1 MSFFDFLSGGR
12 KRAVVRRRGSGP
24 RFGTGDGSA
33 DDALR
38 DAEDTRMPGDPLS
51 DAGDPAGEKIISDEI
66 RAEEAETQPQPEP
79 GAASETESPAE
90 EQVSGK
96 TDDSSPES
104 APPSSSENEGAAGAD
119 SEPVQ
124 EDSVP
129 EAATLLHESSASDG
143 PADILAEEPPKEPSK
158 PDLAERIATASGTLI
173 SDLVKKAASV
183 LTGKDREQE
192 KDHNKES
199 AEAGPAA
206 ESPAGGETGAA
217 PEAAARVGAAPAEG
231 TAEDEATAGS
241 DGGAPAA
248 ASSAAAADGA
258 KPDAAAAEQSP
269 DEGKKKKRVRR
280 VLFDWQLLYLVLA
293 LMALGVVAVTSASV
307 ATAVSSF
314 NDPLYFGKRDIMYML
329 IALGAGAAVCTVP
342 VSSVRRYSW
351 MIIVAAIG
359 MIIVTKLFGH
369 SSHGAVRWIKLGP
382 ITFQPA
388 EFIKI
393 GWVVFVADVIS
404 RKLDAKRKKSMGLK
418 VIGPLLL
425 VFGILGGGLILF
437 QKDFGSMAV
446 LGGVTFAVFLIAR
459 LRWIFVISLFVVGA
473 LLCTAF
479 ILMEPYRV
487 ARLLTFLHPFDDPYG
502 KGFQLSQSL
511 IAFGRGGMLG
521 LGLGNSVQK
530 LSYLPEAHTDFIF
543 AIISE
548 ETGLAG
554 CLAVIAL
561 FGWYILRLV
570 HDSRLAFERRMFFEG
585 YAMFGFAC
593 LIFSQVFINIAVASG
608 LFPTKGL
615 TLPFISYGGSSVI
628 MMAVGAA
635 FMIRCDFERRASE
648 FPELACLIPDL
659 HGRTEKEREE
669 ARKAAAAQAVAAV
682 QAVESVVSGA
692 GQGTED
698 GSSAPDTAADDGAG
712 AGDTVPGADGS
723 AGAEERNL
731 EVSGQE
737 GPERSY

>member
-90 EQVSGK
+90 EQVSVK
-96 TDDSSPES
+96 TDDSAPES
-104 APPSSSENEGAAGAD
+104 APASSSDDEGAAGAD

-124 EDSVP
+124 EDRAP
-129 EAATLLHESSASDG
+129 ETATLLHESSASDG
-143 PADILAEEPPKEPSK
+143 PADILSEEPPKEPSK

-183 LTGKDREQE
+183 ISGKDREEKEEAKSQE
-192 KDHNKES
+192 PAS
-199 AEAGPAA
+199 AEAQEGPA
-206 ESPAGGETGAA
+206 PGTA
-217 PEAAARVGAAPAEG
+217 PEAAARVGAAPSERTEG
-231 TAEDEATAGS
+231 EAASAGS
-241 DGGAPAA
+241 EGGDAPAA
-248 ASSAAAADGA
+248 GAAAADGA
-258 KPDAAAAEQSP
+258 KPDAAPEASP
-269 DEGKKKKRVRR
+269 DAGKKKKRVRR

-293 LMALGVVAVTSASV
+293 LMALGVVSVTSASV

-628 MMAVGAA
+628 MMAIGAA

-648 FPELACLIPDL
+648 YPELACLIPDL

-682 QAVESVVSGA
+682 QAVESAASRAGESQNDVSA
-692 GQGTED
+692 AADAE
-698 GSSAPDTAADDGAG
+698 ADDGAG
-712 AGDTVPGADGS
+712 AGDTVPGADDSPES
-723 AGAEERNL
+723 AGAEEQNL
-731 EVSGQE
+731 EGSGQE
-737 GPERSY
+737 GPERSN

>member
-33 DDALR
+33 DDALM

-104 APPSSSENEGAAGAD
+104 ALPSSSENEGAAGAD

-129 EAATLLHESSASDG
+129 EAASLLHESSDG
-143 PADILAEEPPKEPSK
+143 PADILSEEPPKEPSK

-183 LTGKDREQE
+183 ISGKDREEKEEAKSQE
-192 KDHNKES
+192 PAS
-199 AEAGPAA
+199 AEAQEGPA
-206 ESPAGGETGAA
+206 PGTA
-217 PEAAARVGAAPAEG
+217 PEAAAREGAAPAEG

-628 MMAVGAA
+628 MMAIGAA

-648 FPELACLIPDL
+648 YPELACLIPDL

-692 GQGTED
+692 GHGTED

-737 GPERSY
+737 GP

>member
-24 RFGTGDGSA
+24 RFGAGDGSA

-66 RAEEAETQPQPEP
+66 RAEEAEAQPQPEP

-90 EQVSGK
+90 EQVSVK
-96 TDDSSPES
+96 TDDSAPES
-104 APPSSSENEGAAGAD
+104 APASSSDDEGTAGAD

-124 EDSVP
+124 EDSAP
-129 EAATLLHESSASDG
+129 ETATLLHESSASDG
-143 PADILAEEPPKEPSK
+143 PADILSEEPPKEPSK

-183 LTGKDREQE
+183 ISGKDREE
-192 KDHNKES
+192 KEEAKEQGTAS
-199 AEAGPAA
+199 ADAEEGPA
-206 ESPAGGETGAA
+206 PGTA
-217 PEAAARVGAAPAEG
+217 PEAAAREGAAPSERTEG
-231 TAEDEATAGS
+231 EAASAGS
-241 DGGAPAA
+241 EGGDAPAA
-248 ASSAAAADGA
+248 GAAAADGA
-258 KPDAAAAEQSP
+258 KPDAAPEASP
-269 DEGKKKKRVRR
+269 DAGKKKKRVRR

-293 LMALGVVAVTSASV
+293 LMALGVVSVTSASV

-682 QAVESVVSGA
+682 QAVESAASRAGESQNDVSA
-692 GQGTED
+692 AADAE
-698 GSSAPDTAADDGAG
+698 ADDGAG
-712 AGDTVPGADGS
+712 AGDTVPGADDSPES
-723 AGAEERNL
+723 AGAEEQNL
-731 EVSGQE
+731 EGSGQE
-737 GPERSY
+737 GPERSN

>member
-24 RFGTGDGSA
+24 RFGAGDGSA

-119 SEPVQ
+119 SKPVQ

-129 EAATLLHESSASDG
+129 EAATLLHDSSASDG

-231 TAEDEATAGS
+231 TAEDETTAGS

-293 LMALGVVAVTSASV
+293 LMALGVVSVTSASV

-459 LRWIFVISLFVVGA
+459 LR
-473 LLCTAF
+473 
-479 ILMEPYRV
+479 
-487 ARLLTFLHPFDDPYG
+487 
-502 KGFQLSQSL
+502 
-511 IAFGRGGMLG
+511 
-521 LGLGNSVQK
+521 
-530 LSYLPEAHTDFIF
+530 
-543 AIISE
+543 
-548 ETGLAG
+548 
-554 CLAVIAL
+554 
-561 FGWYILRLV
+561 
-570 HDSRLAFERRMFFEG
+570 
-585 YAMFGFAC
+585 
-593 LIFSQVFINIAVASG
+593 
-608 LFPTKGL
+608 
-615 TLPFISYGGSSVI
+615 
-628 MMAVGAA
+628 
-635 FMIRCDFERRASE
+635 
-648 FPELACLIPDL
+648 
-659 HGRTEKEREE
+659 
-669 ARKAAAAQAVAAV
+669 
-682 QAVESVVSGA
+682 
-692 GQGTED
+692 
-698 GSSAPDTAADDGAG
+698 
-712 AGDTVPGADGS
+712 
-723 AGAEERNL
+723 
-731 EVSGQE
+731 
-737 GPERSY
+737 

>member
-1 MSFFDFLSGGR
+1 M
-12 KRAVVRRRGSGP
+12 
-24 RFGTGDGSA
+24 
-33 DDALR
+33 
-38 DAEDTRMPGDPLS
+38 
-51 DAGDPAGEKIISDEI
+51 
-66 RAEEAETQPQPEP
+66 
-79 GAASETESPAE
+79 
-90 EQVSGK
+90 
-96 TDDSSPES
+96 
-104 APPSSSENEGAAGAD
+104 
-119 SEPVQ
+119 
-124 EDSVP
+124 
-129 EAATLLHESSASDG
+129 
-143 PADILAEEPPKEPSK
+143 
-158 PDLAERIATASGTLI
+158 
-173 SDLVKKAASV
+173 
-183 LTGKDREQE
+183 
-192 KDHNKES
+192 
-199 AEAGPAA
+199 
-206 ESPAGGETGAA
+206 
-217 PEAAARVGAAPAEG
+217 
-231 TAEDEATAGS
+231 
-241 DGGAPAA
+241 
-248 ASSAAAADGA
+248 
-258 KPDAAAAEQSP
+258 
-269 DEGKKKKRVRR
+269 
-280 VLFDWQLLYLVLA
+280 LFDWQLLYLVLA

-628 MMAVGAA
+628 MMAIGAA

-648 FPELACLIPDL
+648 YPELACLIPDL

-737 GPERSY
+737 GP

>member
-96 TDDSSPES
+96 TVDSSPES

-183 LTGKDREQE
+183 ISGKDREEKEEAKSQE
-192 KDHNKES
+192 PAS
-199 AEAGPAA
+199 AEAQEGPA
-206 ESPAGGETGAA
+206 PGTA
-217 PEAAARVGAAPAEG
+217 PEAAARGGAAPSERTEG
-231 TAEDEATAGS
+231 EAASAGS

-648 FPELACLIPDL
+648 YPELACLIPDL

-682 QAVESVVSGA
+682 QAVESAASRAGESQNDVSA
-692 GQGTED
+692 
-698 GSSAPDTAADDGAG
+698 AADAEAEDGAG

-737 GPERSY
+737 GP